1 MFNALSKYKAVSVIE
16 TSTDL
21 AYFQHFFNWNF
32 LCFNEKLSHHP
43 LTK

>member
-21 AYFQHFFNWNF
+21 AYFQHI
-32 LCFNEKLSHHP
+32 
-43 LTK
+43 LTGISFVLMKNCHIIH